1 MFAVSEEDAAAIKA
15 AFEHGGEFS
24 AAIELRRRF
33 PLINDNDQALEH
45 ARIIAGWQP
54 IRAIPQSRK
63 AAKSESGKHPDAA
76 LYCSAT
82 PVRL

>member
-1 MFAVSEEDAAAIKA
+1 MLQPMFVVSEEDAAAIKA
-15 AFEHGGEFS
+15 AFEEGGEFS

-33 PLINDNDQALEH
+33 PLIQDNDQAREH

-63 AAKSESGKHPDAA
+63 LRKRKAP
-76 LYCSAT
+76 
-82 PVRL
+82 